1 MQPPARLRPPV
12 TTAYRLLSVKQTAA
26 SGTRED
32 LDPRRQSSRGSR
44 AQDKSARQMA
54 ATRHLPPT
62 PVSTTAL
69 CHYARS
75 RRRVA
80 NESLRDK
87 SSRLT
92 PNILLTRPPLS
103 ILSVNCRSPSS
114 VP

>member
-32 LDPRRQSSRGSR
+32 LDPGDRAAGDRGLRISPPDKWRRHGTCR
-44 AQDKSARQMA
+44 
-54 ATRHLPPT
+54 P

-87 SSRLT
+87 ASRLT
-92 PNILLTRPPLS
+92 PTLSGLS
-103 ILSVNCRSPSS
+103 IMASHR
-114 VP
+114 